1 MIPGSGAVPAG
12 GFLQPRLEGPTLLLR
27 PLGAGDFE
35 ALYAAAADPL
45 LWEQHPE
52 PLRYRRDVFEGFFAG
67 AIASRGALLVIDK
80 PTAKVIGTSR
90 YYDLDAAWAEV
101 AIGYTFL
108 ARSHWGGPS
117 NREMKTLML
126 DHAFGRVRTVWFHVG
141 PANFRSRRALEKIG
155 ARLSHAEPRS
165 VGGSDMQDW
174 LCYRL
179 DRDEYAAGLGVR
191 VTREDET

>member
-1 MIPGSGAVPAG
+1 MTRQE
-12 GFLQPRLEGPTLLLR
+12 FLQPCLEGRTLGLR
-27 PLGAGDFE
+27 PLCPADFD
-35 ALYAAAADPL
+35 ALYAVAADPL
-45 LWEQHPE
+45 IWEQHPE
-52 PLRYRRDVFEGFFAG
+52 PLRYRRDVFARFFAD
-67 AIASRGALLVIDK
+67 ALASRGALLVTEK
-80 PTAKVIGTSR
+80 SSECAIGTSR

-155 ARLSHAEPRS
+155 ARLSHAEPHS
-165 VGGSDMQDW
+165 AGGSDMQDW

>member
-27 PLGAGDFE
+27 PLGEGDFE
-35 ALYAAAADPL
+35 ALYAVAADPL

-52 PLRYRRDVFEGFFAG
+52 PLRYRRDVFEGFFAAALTSG
-67 AIASRGALLVIDK
+67 GALLVTDK
-80 PTAKVIGTSR
+80 QTAKVIGTSR
-90 YYDLDAAWAEV
+90 YYDLDAARAEV

-108 ARSHWGGPS
+108 ARSHWGGAS
-117 NREMKTLML
+117 NREMKALML
-126 DHAFGRVRTVWFHVG
+126 DHAFSRVRTVWFHVG

-179 DRDEYAAGLGVR
+179 DRDTYAAGLAAQV
-191 VTREDET
+191 VTDGQA